1 MAEEV
6 TYADLAI
13 GPGKRHRNLHSLP
26 QPGTSGCPQW
36 HRTALW
42 TGWTGNLL
50 LGVAVVAMGC
60 LLLHQQLENPGSHKN
75 VSGNVGDGNTSL
87 GNVCSEL
94 REALCL
100 SNLQEGEGCMLCP
113 MNWTLRGTKCYWVS
127 TTTRPWNVSR
137 EDCVKRGAELLM
149 LGDQNELVKG
159 PVASGMWD
167 GAGGTWGRAEGLPR
181 NLGSAPS
188 PGCLRVGDAGGALSW
203 DTGAGACFGMV
214 SCGTW
219 ASPPARSAIQDF
231 LNKILRKPAGYFWI
245 GLYAGDGWTW
255 LNGSRLVPSRF
266 QLRPPAE
273 GRSCGVIK
281 EGRISPEGC
290 ASALQWICQ
299 KAATQL

>member
-60 LLLHQQLENPGSHKN
+60 LQ
-75 VSGNVGDGNTSL
+75 
-87 GNVCSEL
+87 
-94 REALCL
+94 
-100 SNLQEGEGCMLCP
+100 GEGCMLCP

>member
-149 LGDQNELVKG
+149 LGDQNEL
-159 PVASGMWD
+159 
-167 GAGGTWGRAEGLPR
+167 
-181 NLGSAPS
+181 
-188 PGCLRVGDAGGALSW
+188 
-203 DTGAGACFGMV
+203 
-214 SCGTW
+214 
-219 ASPPARSAIQDF
+219 DF